1 LVESGSRST
10 ENVQKHGKIE
20 SMELQ
25 SHSALVTGGAKRI
38 GRAISLRLASAGYAV
53 AIHCNRSE
61 DEARTLKQDIE
72 RTGGRCA
79 IFRGDF
85 ADGSVAERL
94 IAEAGKTLGPLS
106 LLVNNASVFEED
118 SIESLSTERWNLQM
132 AINLSAPV
140 FLAKAFAAQA
150 PAGRSSIVNVL
161 DQRVFKPTPLFFSYA
176 VSKAALHSAT
186 HMLAQALAPGLRVNG
201 VAPGPTLRSPRQS
214 EYDFANQS
222 ARLPLGRN
230 VSADDVARAV
240 LYLASAEGVTG
251 TVIPVDGGQHIAWQT
266 PEISGIR
273 E

>member
-1 LVESGSRST
+1 MVESGQRGT
-10 ENVQKHGKIE
+10 ENVQKRGKIE
-20 SMELQ
+20 SMEPYGQ
-25 SHSALVTGGAKRI
+25 AALVTGGARRI
-38 GRAISLRLASAGYAV
+38 GRAISLCLASAGYAV
-53 AIHCNRSE
+53 AIHCNRSVN
-61 DEARTLKQDIE
+61 DAHSLKEEIE
-72 RTGGRCA
+72 RSGGRCTVLD
-79 IFRGDF
+79 GDL
-85 ADGSVAERL
+85 ADTSIADRL
-94 IAEAGKTLGPLS
+94 VREANKALGPLT

-118 SIESLSTERWNLQM
+118 AIASLSPERWNRQM
-132 AINLSAPV
+132 TINLAAPV

-186 HMLAQALAPGLRVNG
+186 HMMAQALAPGIRVNG

-214 EYDFANQS
+214 EDDFARQS

-230 VSADDVARAV
+230 VSTDDVAKAV
-240 LYLASAEGVTG
+240 LYLAGAEGVTG
-251 TVIPVDGGQHIAWQT
+251 TVVPVDGGQHVAWQT

>member
-1 LVESGSRST
+1 LVESGDRWT

-20 SMELQ
+20 SMEPRQ
-25 SHSALVTGGAKRI
+25 QAALITGGARRI
-38 GRAISLRLASAGYAV
+38 GRAISLCLAHAGYAV
-53 AIHCNRSE
+53 AIHCNRSKSDAE
-61 DEARTLKQDIE
+61 SLKQEIE
-72 RTGGRCA
+72 RAGGRCA
-79 IFRGDF
+79 VLVGDL
-85 ADGSVAERL
+85 ADTNIAERL
-94 IAEAGKTLGPLS
+94 VRDANKALSPLT

-118 SIESLSTERWNLQM
+118 AIASLSPERWNQQM
-132 AINLSAPV
+132 DINLAAPV

-186 HMLAQALAPGLRVNG
+186 HMMAQALAPDIRVNG

-214 EYDFANQS
+214 EDDFENQS
-222 ARLPLGRN
+222 ARLPLGRS

-240 LYLASAEGVTG
+240 LYLASADGVTG

>member
-1 LVESGSRST
+1 
-10 ENVQKHGKIE
+10 
-20 SMELQ
+20 MEPQ
-25 SHSALVTGGAKRI
+25 QQAALVTGGARRI
-38 GRAISLRLASAGYAV
+38 GRAISLCLAGAGYAV
-53 AIHCNRSE
+53 TIHCNRSE
-61 DEARTLKQDIE
+61 DEAQSLKQDIE
-72 RTGGRCA
+72 RTGRRCTVLV
-79 IFRGDF
+79 GDL
-85 ADGSVAERL
+85 AEPGIAERL
-94 IAEAGKTLGPLS
+94 VRDANNALGPLT

-118 SIESLSTERWNLQM
+118 SVASLSHERWDRQM
-132 AINLSAPV
+132 AINLAAPV

-186 HMLAQALAPGLRVNG
+186 HMLAQALAPGVRVNG
-201 VAPGPTLRSPRQS
+201 VAPGPTLPSPRQKA
-214 EYDFANQS
+214 EDFASQS

-230 VSADDVARAV
+230 VSADDVAKAV
-240 LYLASAEGVTG
+240 LYLASADGVTG

>member
-1 LVESGSRST
+1 MEPQFQSG
-10 ENVQKHGKIE
+10 
-20 SMELQ
+20 
-25 SHSALVTGGAKRI
+25 LVTGGAKRI
-38 GRAISLRLASAGYAV
+38 GRAISLCLSAAGYAV
-53 AIHCNRSE
+53 AIHCNRS
-61 DEARTLKQDIE
+61 DHEAQSLKHEIE

-79 IFRGDF
+79 IVRGDL

-94 IAEAGKTLGPLS
+94 IADAGKSLGPLS

-118 SIESLSTERWNLQM
+118 NIESLSPERWNRQM
-132 AINLSAPV
+132 AINLAAPL

-150 PAGRSSIVNVL
+150 PAGKSSIVNVL

-186 HMLAQALAPGLRVNG
+186 HMLAQALAPRIRVNG
-201 VAPGPTLRSPRQS
+201 VAPGPTLRSQRQS
-214 EYDFANQS
+214 EDDFAKQS
-222 ARLPLGRN
+222 ARLPLERN
-230 VSADDVARAV
+230 VSADDVAKAV